1 MIKKENSNIFIPK
14 LLKSAFKIEE
24 DIDLSMNTKSIR
36 ETSKDV
42 TKFKNY
48 CIYIYIYIQMESWLS
63 ENSFTF
69 LDRKSITLLSILS
82 TGWKILM
89 TRAFTSLALGYVKYE

>member
-1 MIKKENSNIFIPK
+1 MVRKENSNIFIPK

-36 ETSKDV
+36 ETLKDV

-48 CIYIYIYIQMESWLS
+48 CIYIYKWKAGYL
-63 ENSFTF
+63 
-69 LDRKSITLLSILS
+69 KTLLRFLI
-82 TGWKILM
+82 
-89 TRAFTSLALGYVKYE
+89 ENP

>member
-1 MIKKENSNIFIPK
+1 MVKKENSNIFIPK

-36 ETSKDV
+36 ETLKDV

-48 CIYIYIYIQMESWLS
+48 CIYIYT
-63 ENSFTF
+63 NG
-69 LDRKSITLLSILS
+69 K
-82 TGWKILM
+82 
-89 TRAFTSLALGYVKYE
+89 LAI